1 MHSHTLCDP
10 TAFQDICSRTW
21 ASRTWTFQEI
31 LLSPRPLLCCGTKTL
46 SWRSFIHTL
55 VSSSLTIDSIL
66 PAPELRWINILKLWA
81 SVQDSGELRDIPD
94 NQQFLLQTY
103 IWDYRLFIEGT
114 RMVLMIIKVVTLYLA
129 MLIVVFGVRFSTGSW
144 EDSELLKASRSSE
157 AWLTE
162 FILDLTSVWVL
173 PVIVFQSIC
182 VLGFSLVFIL
192 LFRSREREHMSHQKY
207 RKSTTLT
214 FIDVDDAIIYEIVT
228 RKATNPKDKS
238 FGMRAIFNKIGIQLD
253 DPDYDKDI
261 YQIYRE
267 LFVQLS
273 DWSKS
278 LRLLLLCHATTSTL
292 PSWMPNWDIDSEK
305 VWLNPNSLTSK
316 SKSTRVF
323 FRARARWSLT
333 DKEELVVRGVHV
345 CRISWS
351 CGRFHATNATDY
363 MLDEQSHLHNISMIH
378 GLMRRYKSGRWTPT
392 TDSDRHCALL
402 HWERNKDP
410 KQDKRRL
417 NEWGRMMR
425 RTSTMPDSSMSAF
438 AYLKSHPK
446 CFEFHTEMCND
457 LAKRER
463 TLFLTE
469 PDILGMGNGPTNI
482 QVADLVTLVAGVSKP
497 LILESRDTRYRLK
510 GFAEME
516 NEGQLASRA
525 NDLNT
530 SGHPLKG
537 GWEDLG
543 AEMQPRDE
551 IIIY

>member
-1 MHSHTLCDP
+1 MALM
-10 TAFQDICSRTW
+10 
-21 ASRTWTFQEI
+21 
-31 LLSPRPLLCCGTKTL
+31 
-46 SWRSFIHTL
+46 FIKAA
-55 VSSSLTIDSIL
+55 I
-66 PAPELRWINILKLWA
+66 
-81 SVQDSGELRDIPD
+81 
-94 NQQFLLQTY
+94 
-103 IWDYRLFIEGT
+103 
-114 RMVLMIIKVVTLYLA
+114 LYLV
-129 MLIVVFGVRFSTGSW
+129 MLTVLFGVRFSTGNW

-157 AWLTE
+157 AWITE
-162 FILDLTSVWVL
+162 FILYLTSVWVL
-173 PVIVFQSIC
+173 PVIVFLLIC
-182 VLGFSLVFIL
+182 VLVSSLLFIL
-192 LFRSREREHMSHQKY
+192 LFRSRESEHMSYQKY
-207 RKSTTLT
+207 RKSPTLT
-214 FIDVDDAIIYEIVT
+214 FIDVCDAIIYEIVT

-238 FGMRAIFNKIGIQLD
+238 FGMRAIFSKIGIQLD

-267 LFVQLS
+267 LFVRLV

-278 LRLLLLCHATTSTL
+278 LRLLLLCHASTTSTL

-305 VWLNPNSLTSK
+305 TWLNPDALDSGAG
-316 SKSTRVF
+316 STGVF
-323 FRARARWSLT
+323 FRTRTQWSLT
-333 DKEELVVRGVHV
+333 DNEELVVHGVHV

-351 CGRFHATNATDY
+351 CDRFYETSAMDY
-363 MLDEQSHLHNISMIH
+363 MLDEQSHIHNISMIH

-417 NEWGRMMR
+417 NEWGQMMR
-425 RTSTMPDSSMSAF
+425 RTSIMPDSSMSAF
-438 AYLKSHPK
+438 EYLKSHPE
-446 CFEFHTEMCND
+446 CFEFHIDMCNV

-463 TLFLTE
+463 PLFLTE

-482 QVADLVTLVAGVSKP
+482 QVTDLVTLVAGVSKP

-516 NEGQLASRA
+516 NEGHLSSRA
-525 NDLNT
+525 HGLNA
-530 SGHPLKG
+530 SGHPLRG

-551 IIIY
+551 IVIY